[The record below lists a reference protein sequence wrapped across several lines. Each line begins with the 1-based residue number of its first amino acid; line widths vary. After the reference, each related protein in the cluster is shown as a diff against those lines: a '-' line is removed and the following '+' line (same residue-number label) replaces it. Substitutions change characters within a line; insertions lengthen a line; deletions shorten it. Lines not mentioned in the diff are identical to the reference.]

1 MPANAAIY
9 SPRAEP
15 LTPEAVR
22 ALARGATVSADA
34 PGLLR
39 VAWPGTEV
47 LIHQMPE
54 AELPRHLLG
63 FTGYVR
69 SRCELF
75 DEALPRR
82 IGEVKQCLGLVIEPD
97 FDAEGRCEALVQ
109 ALAARLEGFFFHED
123 SVYAADGTCL
133 ASPEE
138 PPEEAEDRDAHP
150 YGGVLPEGAQAEGPP
165 SARRVARRAL
175 VLAAVAQRAF
185 EEYTPAEVSPEPG
198 PALVRW
204 LESRGVAPE
213 LERAERRLVEA
224 PRGTLAQRQVV
235 EGSWRSEGLAVLAWA
250 LGVGELPAHDET
262 VAAGVLMRRLGLL
275 GEGTPAVLTSP
286 TLRPLE
292 ELQRMERRLFVLHW
306 RLRDFGLKPRAM
318 DFAEFARTAWFGPFD
333 ITGIA
338 LAEKDLA
345 LGGLPISKAPPEQVG
360 ECQSI
365 AMERHQAINW
375 LLGRH
380 PVYSLVDTPT

>member
-15 LTPEAVR
+15 LTREAVR

-39 VAWPGTEV
+39 VAWPDVTV
-47 LIHQMPE
+47 LVHRMPE

-75 DEALPRR
+75 DESLPRR

-97 FDAEGRCEALVQ
+97 FDGEGRCEALVQ

-123 SVYAADGTCL
+123 SVYGPDGACL

-138 PPEEAEDRDAHP
+138 ESEGAGDEDAHP
-150 YGGVLPEGAQAEGPP
+150 YGEALPEGAEREGPP
-165 SARRVARRAL
+165 PAPRVARRAL
-175 VLAAVAQRAF
+175 VLAAVARRAF
-185 EEYTPAEVSPEPG
+185 QEHGPDEGAEEPG
-198 PALVRW
+198 PELLRW
-204 LESRGVAPE
+204 L
-213 LERAERRLVEA
+213 EA
-224 PRGTLAQRQVV
+224 PRGTLTQRQVV
-235 EGSWRSEGLAVLAWA
+235 EGSWRTEGLAVLAWA
-250 LGVGELPAHDET
+250 LGLAELPPHDESAE
-262 VAAGVLMRRLGLL
+262 AAALMEKVGLL
-275 GEGTPAVLTSP
+275 AEGTPGVLGAP
-286 TLRPLE
+286 TLRPVE
-292 ELQRMERRLFVLHW
+292 ELNRMERRLFVLHW

-318 DFAEFARTAWFGPFD
+318 DFGEFARTAWFGPFD
-333 ITGIA
+333 ISGIA
-338 LAEKDLA
+338 LAQKDLA
-345 LGGLPISKAPPEQVG
+345 LDGLPISKAPPEKVG

-380 PVYSLVDTPT
+380 VVYSLVDTPT